1 MDYVYDIVLNFQ
13 KEYYEFYEWKSSDK
27 IINTR
32 KIPIYKINN
41 KDYLNIK
48 NNEVTIDKYSISKK
62 SKMFLLTSGI
72 EIMGILIDNNGKVIK
87 KSSLIFEESDDILK
101 DKNEIKSINIKYHI
115 DKINKVNYTS
125 RIMKEKLNYIKNYF
139 KKIDKI
145 KDEYLIKYIYFDIFT
160 KEENNTNEAY
170 NKLIELSKNDIN
182 KLYNAI
188 KNVNSEIKN
197 PFN

>member
-27 IINTR
+27 IINVE
-32 KIPIYKINN
+32 KIPIYKIST

-48 NNEVTIDKYSISKK
+48 NNEVTINKDSIPKK
-62 SKMFLLTSGI
+62 NKMFLLTSGI
-72 EIMGILIDNNGKVIK
+72 EIIGIIINNNGKVIK
-87 KSSLIFEESDDILK
+87 KSSLIFEESDDVLK
-101 DKNEIKSINIKYHI
+101 DKDEIKLINIKYHV
-115 DKINKVNYTS
+115 DKVNKITYKS
-125 RIMKEKLNYIKNYF
+125 RISKERSNYIKEYL

-145 KDEYLIKYIYFDIFT
+145 KDEYLIKYIYFEIFST
-160 KEENNTNEAY
+160 EEKNTDNAY

-182 KLYNAI
+182 RLYNAI
-188 KNVNSEIKN
+188 KSVNLEIKN